1 MENWCHPIL
10 AQHIYGEMLSHIR
23 LSLSWFILHCTPE
36 TKSPYPQQLTS
47 NRRSRIRRREDT
59 GVAIGADDHG
69 VGAFSTN
76 FLLSS
81 LKPSVRVLLRT
92 LKPGVR
98 VCINQNE
105 TKVFVT
111 LATTIYITYGSS
123 SCLPQDISS
132 YHITDVRRACVIC
145 YRYQTTHSSLYMLV
159 CIFAA
164 WLHPTCGAS
173 WNTTVRVLKF
183 IDIILNAVNT
193 VADTPSH
200 PLDPSCPMASDH
212 SFLLQRDVRTAIRAL
227 SIPCLLLRD
236 HD

>member
-1 MENWCHPIL
+1 MESWCHPIL

-23 LSLSWFILHCTPE
+23 LSLSWFILHCSPE

-47 NRRSRIRRREDT
+47 NQRLRIRRREDT

-111 LATTIYITYGSS
+111 LATTIYISRTAPPRAFLKTSRHTTLQTWGEHVWFVTGIKQHTHPFICLYVSLLLDCILHVEQAGIQLFEFSS
-123 SCLPQDISS
+123 LLISS
-132 YHITDVRRACVIC
+132 
-145 YRYQTTHSSLYMLV
+145 
-159 CIFAA
+159 
-164 WLHPTCGAS
+164 
-173 WNTTVRVLKF
+173 
-183 IDIILNAVNT
+183 
-193 VADTPSH
+193 
-200 PLDPSCPMASDH
+200 
-212 SFLLQRDVRTAIRAL
+212 
-227 SIPCLLLRD
+227 
-236 HD
+236 